1 MEYLKIFE
9 IYSWKKKL
17 KAILVKKPSEEEMN
31 DLQNPLLFEG
41 DIAGIDDQILLRD
54 EPVDATDEDIFN
66 HPV

>member
-1 MEYLKIFE
+1 M
-9 IYSWKKKL
+9 
-17 KAILVKKPSEEEMN
+17 KKPSEEEMN